1 MRLVSP
7 FRLAAILCLCLA
19 AVSCTRKPTST
30 ADMPRLLSPAYSVSV
45 LPFTQPRSNAE
56 LVMGQLPEP
65 QGRVDGSHLAVLD
78 NRLQE
83 ALRERKNSRRYEF
96 LSSSA
101 LPRVADG
108 YSANQP
114 QALPVLARF
123 AAGRDTDFLLVPQ
136 VIDWHEREG
145 SRAGVT
151 RPAHVRVEFYLVSAK
166 NGTVANRSIYEVEQT
181 GLADNLLN
189 MGDFFRRKGGWV
201 SATELADEGI
211 RKAIK
216 DFGL

>member
-1 MRLVSP
+1 MRP
-7 FRLAAILCLCLA
+7 AYMFRLAAILCLCLA
-19 AVSCTRKPTST
+19 AFACTRKPTST
-30 ADMPRLLSPAYSVSV
+30 ADMPRLLSPAYSVAV
-45 LPFTQPRSNAE
+45 QPFIQPRSNAE
-56 LVMGQLPEP
+56 LIMGQLPDP
-65 QGRVDGSHLAVLD
+65 QGRIDGSHLAILD
-78 NRLQE
+78 NRIQT

-96 LSSSA
+96 LPSSA
-101 LPRVADG
+101 LPVI
-108 YSANQP
+108 SAGHSSHQP
-114 QALPVLARF
+114 QALPVLAAF
-123 AAGRDTDFLLVPQ
+123 AAKCGADYLLVPQ

-151 RPAHVRVEFYLVSAK
+151 SPAHVKVEFYLISAK
-166 NGTVANRSIYEVEQT
+166 HGTVANRSVYEVEQT

-201 SATELADEGI
+201 TATELADEGI